1 MNHIV
6 PKFSA
11 EWNDHRHCFLSDAT
25 LYFLQKKRF
34 LYVKTSYWVKYLEA
48 LYIPGSV
55 EECVGVP
62 TKECAGC
69 TVYTPASSPV
79 RELCEEWGISWADIE
94 SDRQ

>member
-1 MNHIV
+1 M
-6 PKFSA
+6 
-11 EWNDHRHCFLSDAT
+11 
-25 LYFLQKKRF
+25 
-34 LYVKTSYWVKYLEA
+34 KYLEV